1 MKKIIKQILAFA
13 ITIGVIGGLAFFNFS
28 EYVNAQ
34 GEEKPSLTIE
44 NTTPFEVKNVK
55 VQLNKGQTVEIGTIG
70 KKESVEVPLEQGTN
84 PIVQTK
90 IRGKMPLAGKFDS
103 TVIGWVK
110 ENSRIQLHLDDE
122 LKVYV
127 SSNIEDK

>member
-13 ITIGVIGGLAFFNFS
+13 IAIGVIGGLAFFNCS

-34 GEEKPSLTIE
+34 GEKKPSLTIE

-55 VQLNKGQTVEIGTIG
+55 VQLNKGKMVEIGTIG
-70 KKESVEVPLEQGTN
+70 KKESVEVPLEEGTN

-90 IRGKMPLAGKFDS
+90 IQGKMPLAGKFDGMV
-103 TVIGWVK
+103 TGWIK

-122 LKVYV
+122 LKVYI
-127 SSNIEDK
+127 SSNIEDE

>member
-1 MKKIIKQILAFA
+1 MKKIIRQILALA
-13 ITIGVIGGLAFFNFS
+13 IVIGVIAGLAIFNFS

-34 GEEKPSLTIE
+34 DEGKPSLTIE

-55 VQLNKGQTVEIGTIG
+55 VQLNKGKTVEIGTIG

-84 PIVQTK
+84 PIVQTM
-90 IRGKMPLAGKFDS
+90 IRGKMPLAGKFDD
-103 TVIGWVK
+103 TVTGWIK

-122 LKVYV
+122 LKMYI
-127 SSNIEDK
+127 SSNIEDE

>member
-1 MKKIIKQILAFA
+1 MKRTIKRVIAFVAA
-13 ITIGVIGGLAFFNFS
+13 IGIIGGLAVFNFS

-34 GEEKPSLTIE
+34 DEEKPSLTIV

-55 VQLNKGQTVEIGTIG
+55 VQLNKGKTVEIGTIG
-70 KKESVEVPLEQGTN
+70 KKESVKVPLEQEAN
-84 PIVQTK
+84 PIVWTEIQG
-90 IRGKMPLAGKFDS
+90 RMPLAGKFDS
-103 TVIGWVK
+103 MVEGCIG

-127 SSNIEDK
+127 SSNVEDE